1 MDFLN
6 KYVLILLVFLTSSC
20 SSLDS
25 LRFWQSDEIDPDEP
39 KILSS
44 FSNQKTITIAW
55 KKSFKGENKMGN
67 FQPDFSSQN
76 LFFSDITGNVVSIN
90 SETGIEN
97 WSSKLNFLAS
107 GTAAG
112 FGIVIVSDIEGNV
125 IALNQNDGSQLWT
138 SNVKGEVLTK
148 AAIDAKI
155 VVVKTGSG
163 GLIGLEKETGNIQW
177 SYRSKLPLL
186 TVRGNSSPIIVEDRI
201 YASFD
206 NGRLAVFEIDS
217 GFPIWDGAIS
227 YVSGVSELENLIDSD
242 SDPVVDGGLVYTT
255 NYQGNLNIF
264 DVAQKRSVWSYE
276 TSSFYSPIITRGML
290 MVIEADSQIK
300 SFSLKTL
307 EESWINDDYLN
318 RSLSNAVTYKGNIV
332 TGDYEG
338 YLHII
343 DPLNGKTIG
352 RKKISRNPIK
362 TIYSRSDSL
371 YVIDEAF
378 NLISVNL

>member
-1 MDFLN
+1 MNFLN
-6 KYVLILLVFLTSSC
+6 KYALILLVFLTSSC

-39 KILSS
+39 KVLSS

-186 TVRGNSSPIIVEDRI
+186 TVRGNSSPVIVEDRI

-217 GFPIWDGAIS
+217 GFPVWDGAIS

-242 SDPVVDGGLVYTT
+242 SSPVIAQQLIFAT
-255 NYQGNLNIF
+255 NYQGRLTAF
-264 DVAQKRSVWSYE
+264 DLAQKRPVWNAE
-276 TSSFYSPIITRGML
+276 ASSFHSPVIGNNML
-290 MVIEADSQIK
+290 MVIQDDGSIL
-300 SFSLKTL
+300 SFSMTNLSPSWSS
-307 EESWINDDYLN
+307 EEYL
-318 RSLSNAVTYKGNIV
+318 RRELSNGSMQNNLMLV
-332 TGDYEG
+332 GDLEG
-338 YLHII
+338 YIHVINTLTGI
-343 DPLNGKTIG
+343 TVG
-352 RKKISRNPIK
+352 RRKVSGNPIVR
-362 TIYSRSDSL
+362 IVSFRNL
-371 YVIDEAF
+371 AYVIDQESNIVAVSF
-378 NLISVNL
+378 

>member
-1 MDFLN
+1 MNFLN
-6 KYVLILLVFLTSSC
+6 KYALILLVFLTSSC

-186 TVRGNSSPIIVEDRI
+186 TVRGNSSPVIVEDRI

-217 GFPIWDGAIS
+217 GFPVWDGAIS

>member
-1 MDFLN
+1 MNFLN
-6 KYVLILLVFLTSSC
+6 KYALILLVFLTSSC

-217 GFPIWDGAIS
+217 GFPVWDGAIS

>member
-1 MDFLN
+1 MNFLN
-6 KYVLILLVFLTSSC
+6 KYTLILLVFLTSSC
-20 SSLDS
+20 SSLES

-90 SETGIEN
+90 SETGVEN

-125 IALNQNDGSQLWT
+125 IALNQNDGSELWT

-163 GLIGLEKETGNIQW
+163 GLIGLERETGNIQW

-378 NLISVNL
+378 NLISANL

>member
-1 MDFLN
+1 MNFLN
-6 KYVLILLVFLTSSC
+6 KYALILLVFLTSSC

-378 NLISVNL
+378 NLFSANL

>member
-1 MDFLN
+1 
-6 KYVLILLVFLTSSC
+6 
-20 SSLDS
+20 
-25 LRFWQSDEIDPDEP
+25 
-39 KILSS
+39 
-44 FSNQKTITIAW
+44 
-55 KKSFKGENKMGN
+55 MGN

-264 DVAQKRSVWSYE
+264 DLAQKRSVWSYE

-378 NLISVNL
+378 NLFSANL

>member
-1 MDFLN
+1 MNFLN
-6 KYVLILLVFLTSSC
+6 KYTLILLVFLTSSC

-217 GFPIWDGAIS
+217 GFPVWDGAIS

-378 NLISVNL
+378 NLFSANL

>member
-1 MDFLN
+1 MNFLN

-155 VVVKTGSG
+155 VVIKTGSG

-217 GFPIWDGAIS
+217 GFPVWDGAIS

-371 YVIDEAF
+371 YVVDEAF
-378 NLISVNL
+378 NLISANL

>member
-1 MDFLN
+1 MNFLN
-6 KYVLILLVFLTSSC
+6 KYTLILLVFLTSSC

-125 IALNQNDGSQLWT
+125 IALNQNDGSELWT

-163 GLIGLEKETGNIQW
+163 GLIGLERETGNIQW

-186 TVRGNSSPIIVEDRI
+186 TVRGNSSPIIVDDRI

-378 NLISVNL
+378 NLISANL

>member
-1 MDFLN
+1 MNFLN
-6 KYVLILLVFLTSSC
+6 KYTLILLVFLTSSC

-125 IALNQNDGSQLWT
+125 IALNQNDGSELWT

-163 GLIGLEKETGNIQW
+163 GLIGLERETGNIQW

-217 GFPIWDGAIS
+217 GFPVWDGAIS

-378 NLISVNL
+378 NLFSANL

>member
-1 MDFLN
+1 MNFLN
-6 KYVLILLVFLTSSC
+6 KYGLILLVFLTSSC

-217 GFPIWDGAIS
+217 GFPVWDGAIS

>member
-1 MDFLN
+1 MNFLN
-6 KYVLILLVFLTSSC
+6 KYTLILLVFLTSSC

-39 KILSS
+39 KVLSS

-186 TVRGNSSPIIVEDRI
+186 TVRGNSSPVIVEDRI

-217 GFPIWDGAIS
+217 GFPVWDGAIS

>member
-1 MDFLN
+1 MNFLN
-6 KYVLILLVFLTSSC
+6 KYTLILLVFLTSSC

-90 SETGIEN
+90 PETGIEN

-125 IALNQNDGSQLWT
+125 IALNQNDGSELWT

-163 GLIGLEKETGNIQW
+163 GLIGLERETGNIQW

-186 TVRGNSSPIIVEDRI
+186 TVRGNSSPIIVDDRI

-378 NLISVNL
+378 NLISANL

>member
-1 MDFLN
+1 MNFLN
-6 KYVLILLVFLTSSC
+6 KYALILLVFLTSSC

-39 KILSS
+39 KVLSS

-55 KKSFKGENKMGN
+55 KKSFKGENKIGN

>member
-1 MDFLN
+1 MNFLN
-6 KYVLILLVFLTSSC
+6 KYALILLVFLTSSC

-39 KILSS
+39 KVLSS
-44 FSNQKTITIAW
+44 FSNQKTITISW

-186 TVRGNSSPIIVEDRI
+186 TVRGNSSPVIVEDRI

-217 GFPIWDGAIS
+217 GFPVWDGAIS

>member
-1 MDFLN
+1 MNFLN
-6 KYVLILLVFLTSSC
+6 KYALILLVFLTSSC

-39 KILSS
+39 KVLSS

-264 DVAQKRSVWSYE
+264 DVSQKRSVWSYE

>member
-1 MDFLN
+1 MNFLN
-6 KYVLILLVFLTSSC
+6 KYALILLVFLTSSC

-39 KILSS
+39 KVLSS

-186 TVRGNSSPIIVEDRI
+186 TVRGNSSPVIVEDRI

-217 GFPIWDGAIS
+217 GFPVWDGAIS
-227 YVSGVSELENLIDSD
+227 YVNGVSELENLIDSD

>member
-1 MDFLN
+1 MNFLN
-6 KYVLILLVFLTSSC
+6 KYTLILLVFLTSSC

-378 NLISVNL
+378 NLISANL

>member
-1 MDFLN
+1 MNFLN
-6 KYVLILLVFLTSSC
+6 KYTLILLVFLISSC

-378 NLISVNL
+378 NLFSANL

>member
-1 MDFLN
+1 MNFLN
-6 KYVLILLVFLTSSC
+6 KYTLILLVFLTSSC

-163 GLIGLEKETGNIQW
+163 GLIGLERETGNIQW

>member
-1 MDFLN
+1 MNFLN
-6 KYVLILLVFLTSSC
+6 KYTLILLVFLTSSC

-44 FSNQKTITIAW
+44 FSNQKNITIAW

-186 TVRGNSSPIIVEDRI
+186 TVRGNSSPIIVDDRI

-338 YLHII
+338 YLHVI

>member
-1 MDFLN
+1 MNFLN
-6 KYVLILLVFLTSSC
+6 KYTLILLVFLTSSC

-378 NLISVNL
+378 NLFSANL

>member
-1 MDFLN
+1 MNFLN
-6 KYVLILLVFLTSSC
+6 KYTLILLVFLTSSC

-39 KILSS
+39 KVLSS
-44 FSNQKTITIAW
+44 FSNQKTITISW

-186 TVRGNSSPIIVEDRI
+186 TVRGNSSPVIVEDRI

-217 GFPIWDGAIS
+217 GFPVWDGAIS

>member
-1 MDFLN
+1 MNFLN
-6 KYVLILLVFLTSSC
+6 KYTLILLVFLTSSC

-39 KILSS
+39 KVLSS
-44 FSNQKTITIAW
+44 FSNQKTISIAW

-217 GFPIWDGAIS
+217 GFPVWDGAIS

-378 NLISVNL
+378 NLISANL

>member
-1 MDFLN
+1 MNFLN

-378 NLISVNL
+378 NLISANL

>member
-1 MDFLN
+1 MNFLN
-6 KYVLILLVFLTSSC
+6 KYTLILLVFLTSSC

-125 IALNQNDGSQLWT
+125 IALNQNDGSELWT

-163 GLIGLEKETGNIQW
+163 GLIGLERETGNIQW